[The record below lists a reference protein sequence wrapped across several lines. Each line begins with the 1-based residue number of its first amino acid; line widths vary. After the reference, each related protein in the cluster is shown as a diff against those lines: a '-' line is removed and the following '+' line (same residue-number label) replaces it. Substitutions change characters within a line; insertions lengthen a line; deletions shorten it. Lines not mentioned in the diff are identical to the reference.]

1 MTAAAQERRAVTAG
15 ALAAAALVA
24 HQVAGR
30 ATRDALFLSHFPV
43 ESLPLAISVA
53 SAVSIVGVLA
63 FTRALQRYSPA
74 RAVPVAL
81 VAATV
86 LLFGQWWLAAHAP
99 RVAALAL
106 YLHIAFFGATLVS
119 GCGRS

>member
-1 MTAAAQERRAVTAG
+1 
-15 ALAAAALVA
+15 
-24 HQVAGR
+24 
-30 ATRDALFLSHFPV
+30 PV
-43 ESLPLAISVA
+43 ESLPIAISAA

-74 RAVPVAL
+74 RVLPAALTVAP
-81 VAATV
+81 V

-106 YLHIAFFGATLVS
+106 YLHLAFFGATLVS
-119 GCGRS
+119 GLWSLVNERFDPHAAKQGGGRIGG